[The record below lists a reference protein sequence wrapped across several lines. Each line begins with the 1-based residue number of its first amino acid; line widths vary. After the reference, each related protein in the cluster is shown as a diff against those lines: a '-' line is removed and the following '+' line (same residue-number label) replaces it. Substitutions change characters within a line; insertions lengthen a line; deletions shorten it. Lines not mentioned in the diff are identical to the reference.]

1 MNYFCTYFDHRYLSK
16 GMALYRSLKEHCP
29 DFKLWVLCL
38 SRECHEILSRI
49 NLDSVYL
56 IRMED
61 IEDGDN
67 ELLKAKENRTLMEYY
82 FTLTP
87 SLPLYIF
94 NHFSEVDLIT
104 YLDSDLYFFSDPKPI
119 YEELGTNSVGIIGHR
134 FSPRLRHLEEK
145 GVHNLGWVS
154 FCRDKNGLEC
164 LQWYRERCNEWC
176 YDRVE
181 GDKYADQKYL
191 DKFEELF
198 AKVHV
203 IQHKGADLAPWNI
216 VNYKITE
223 KNKQVQVDGQPLIF
237 FHFHGFKKVTG
248 SFYDSGFAR
257 YHAEFL
263 KIVRDKIYLPY
274 IKALGEGGNS
284 IHLTANNEPSVI
296 RGRTQ
301 YERFQ
306 KALPRLFNL
315 LRTYKRI
322 ARIIYTNS
330 YIFVTT
336 RTRSKKT

>member
-1 MNYFCTYFDHRYLSK
+1 MNYFCTYFDHRYLSR
-16 GMALYRSLKEHCP
+16 GLALCCSLKEHCP
-29 DFKLWVLCL
+29 DFKIWILCL

-67 ELLKAKENRTLMEYY
+67 ELLKAKENRTLVEYY

-119 YEELGTNSVGIIGHR
+119 YEELEGNSIGIIGHR
-134 FSPRLRHLEEK
+134 FPSRLKHLEK
-145 GVHNLGWVS
+145 VGVYNLSWVS
-154 FCRDKNGLEC
+154 FCRDKNGLNC
-164 LQWYRERCNEWC
+164 LRWYRERCNEWC

-181 GDKYADQKYL
+181 GDRYADQKYL

-198 AKVHV
+198 KKVLV
-203 IQHKGADLAPWNI
+203 IQHKGANLAPWNI
-216 VNYKITE
+216 ANYKITE
-223 KNKQVQVDGQPLIF
+223 KNKRIQVDGQPLIF
-237 FHFHGFKKVTG
+237 FHFQALKKLMP
-248 SFYDSGFAR
+248 FLYDSGFSG
-257 YHAEFL
+257 YQAEFL

-274 IKALGEGGNS
+274 INALGEGGNS
-284 IHLTANNEPSVI
+284 NHLSANNEPTVI
-296 RGRTQ
+296 RGHTQ

-306 KALPRLFNL
+306 KAFPQLFNL
-315 LRTYKRI
+315 LRTCKRI
-322 ARIIYTNS
+322 VRIIYTNS
-330 YIFVTT
+330 YIFVST
-336 RTRSKKT
+336 RKL